1 MANFAL
7 LNVYLFVLW
16 ITVLDL
22 CTKLLLALSFVCRL
36 DFTSGHE
43 SPLMGFLL
51 WKQIEPC
58 SKETVLEMRS
68 VHVRSKWFTE
78 LQTRATLFRHVED
91 SRIAHHPRNT
101 WQTYCVRRVHLM
113 AFCPSVVFQSC
124 RHDICFFLELVFF
137 FVFLFEDFCTQKGVR
152 NETWSLLPKWA
163 RPTSTHLI
171 SLKAILIL
179 FCYFHLC
186 IPILLFPSCFPQKK
200 LQAYLYPMHSTC
212 SARRMFFDLIIFSFG
227 EG

>member
-113 AFCPSVVFQSC
+113 AFCPSLVFQSC

-137 FVFLFEDFCTQKGVR
+137 LFSCSKISVHKKVYEMKHDRFCQ
-152 NETWSLLPKWA
+152 NEPGL
-163 RPTSTHLI
+163 RPHT
-171 SLKAILIL
+171 
-179 FCYFHLC
+179 
-186 IPILLFPSCFPQKK
+186 LFP
-200 LQAYLYPMHSTC
+200 
-212 SARRMFFDLIIFSFG
+212 
-227 EG
+227 